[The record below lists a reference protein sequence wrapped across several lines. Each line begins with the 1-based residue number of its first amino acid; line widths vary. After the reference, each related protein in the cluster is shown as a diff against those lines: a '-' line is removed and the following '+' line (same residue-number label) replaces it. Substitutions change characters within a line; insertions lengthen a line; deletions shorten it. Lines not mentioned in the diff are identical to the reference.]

1 MIQLSIPTSISPILL
16 SVNYSIDALTWYENS
31 VENDVQFCSYTR
43 NEYGY
48 RRKRDNLDEKR
59 FKM

>member
-1 MIQLSIPTSISPILL
+1 MPASISPILL

-31 VENDVQFCSYTR
+31 VENDVQFCSCTR
-43 NEYGY
+43 NEYGH
-48 RRKRDNLDEKR
+48 RRKRDVLDEKR